1 MGVRPVVMRLDVV
14 EVARILERSILPVQL
29 AHPRVNVGIA
39 VTNGAQVAFEVPDI
53 NGVKTDLR
61 IK

>member
-1 MGVRPVVMRLDVV
+1 MRPVVVRLDVIK
-14 EVARILERSILPVQL
+14 VARILERREVPVQL

-53 NGVKTDLR
+53 NGIKTDLR